1 MSNLQPYG
9 HNPIEQRKVAVRKYT
24 RNAAVWTG
32 GGVVVGAAAALMASS
47 LFSALVLFIIIAGIG
62 AVGGFVN
69 WQKVQRIVNY
79 KDPQ

>member
-9 HNPIEQRKVAVRKYT
+9 QNPIELRKTAVRKYT

-32 GGVVVGAAAALMASS
+32 GGIVVGAAAGLLASS
-47 LFSALVLFIIIAGIG
+47 LALFIIIAVVGV
-62 AVGGFVN
+62 VGGFIN